1 MNPSLT
7 IPRSVLALSLLG
19 MGLLACSADKAGPGG
34 GATPADAQTATP
46 ATDTAAPAATT
57 ASPGRDPVPPAAPPA
72 TAAGIPP
79 VEDSCAADAECG
91 YTAVPV
97 AGPHACC
104 DNQCGLLAVT
114 KAYVKKLNTACKTF
128 TSARSAQHPGAAA
141 AADCPPMMCD
151 AALTPKPRCQA
162 GRCVLR

>member
-1 MNPSLT
+1 MTPFLT
-7 IPRSVLALSLLG
+7 IPRTVLALSVLG

-34 GATPADAQTATP
+34 GATPADAQTATHP
-46 ATDTAAPAATT
+46 ADTAASASAMASPERDTAAPAA
-57 ASPGRDPVPPAAPPA
+57 PPV
-72 TAAGIPP
+72 TAAGLPP
-79 VEDSCAADAECG
+79 VEDACAADAECG
-91 YTAVPV
+91 YTSLPV

-104 DNQCGLLAVT
+104 DNQCGLLPVT
-114 KAYVKKLNTACKTF
+114 KAYAKKLSTACRTF

-151 AALTPKPRCQA
+151 ASVTPKPRCQA